1 MIERYTEEQLKDKKF
16 LFVSYSHND
25 ADVVENAAKYLL
37 NKGVR
42 LWYDKDLHNG
52 DDWQKKVK
60 NILENTSC
68 MGVIFFNSKNS
79 FASDAVNF
87 ERGLVINRR
96 KENNSEFKVFLVHI
110 GNYSTMQIVKQVLE
124 ALPDDAKAIES
135 VMGTERISRIADLFS
150 DKVMYSF
157 INSTPSEE
165 GLCSVYNSI
174 EETTKEVIDK
184 NYVKLDS
191 VHDIIAEK
199 NKEKDNT
206 KITIKLGSWQEAPL
220 TWRFFRCDG
229 DDWVFLLDSIL
240 CKRNGGAELLDW
252 LNGEFKEN
260 AFNPSEK
267 AILEQPLRLLSMEEI
282 EKTEFGYLIQ
292 SDQSDHWWLSDT
304 NGTRQATVRPDGTIY
319 QKGFHNKNVEKG
331 VRPVIVIKREQTDEI
346 FKK

>member
-25 ADVVENAAKYLL
+25 AVRIQCAVNFLL
-37 NKGVR
+37 NEGVQ
-42 LWYDKDLHNG
+42 LWYDIDLYNG
-52 DDWQKKVK
+52 DNWKTRVK
-60 NILENTSC
+60 NVLVSKNC
-68 MGVIFFNSKNS
+68 VGVIFFNSKDS
-79 FASDAVNF
+79 FASKAVDF
-87 ERGLVINRR
+87 ERALVVGKR
-96 KENNSEFKVFLVHI
+96 KESNKAFKVFPVNI
-110 GNYSTMQIVKQVLE
+110 GNFSTMQLVKQVLDD
-124 ALPDDAKAIES
+124 LPIDNAGAIEMA
-135 VMGTERISRIADLFS
+135 MGTERLSRIIELF
-150 DKVMYSF
+150 DENVMYSF
-157 INSTPSEE
+157 IDDNPPEKCLRGFCNSLET
-165 GLCSVYNSI
+165 
-174 EETTKEVIDK
+174 TTKEVVDK
-184 NYVKLDS
+184 SYVTLDNLRD
-191 VHDIIAEK
+191 VIVD
-199 NKEKDNT
+199 KE
-206 KITIKLGSWQEAPL
+206 IKFGSWQGSSL
-220 TWRFFRCDG
+220 IWRYFGYDG